1 MPTYVRHLQ
10 YLDISDCDH
19 ISDKCLKWIASSCT
33 ELTSL
38 NLRFCPRITNGGLY
52 DLSLGSQS
60 FTSLKFSH
68 CNLITDA
75 SIIFFSDS
83 IKDLREIYL
92 RRCRKLT
99 DNTAK
104 YIIKVSPRLKVLDM
118 TACPYVTKPNILPIA
133 PSTLK
138 LVLDKSMAE
147 RGVKSPAERGAF
159 VAVEI
164 PIHKRFTS
172 GPRDI
177 MAGKKQAKGEDGDAS
192 KGSASPSSKKKKKS
206 SNAMMIE

>member
-1 MPTYVRHLQ
+1 MDFFLLFVTAGIIHQLINSHLQ

-33 ELTSL
+33 KLTSL
-38 NLRFCPRITNGGLY
+38 NLRFCAKITNGGLY

-60 FTSLKFSH
+60 FTSLKLSH

-75 SIIFFSDS
+75 SMIFFSDS

-104 YIIKVSPRLKVLDM
+104 YIINVSPRLKVLDM
-118 TACPYVTKPNILPIA
+118 TACPYTSRDNIKAIA

-138 LVLDKSMAE
+138 LVMDVSMAE
-147 RGVKSPAERGAF
+147 RGIKSPAERGDY
-159 VAVEI
+159 VAQEI

-172 GPRDI
+172 GPRNI
-177 MAGKKQAKGEDGDAS
+177 MSGTQPVSRKI
-192 KGSASPSSKKKKKS
+192 SKKKKK
-206 SNAMMIE
+206 ALMVE